1 MQATAHIG
9 FIVAAYAA
17 GIIVVVALIA
27 WVVLDYRTQRRILS
41 ELEAKGLSRRS
52 VREAA
57 SEDA

>member
-52 VREAA
+52 VSEAA
-57 SEDA
+57 SEGA